1 MKIAK
6 GVREA
11 NKAIVVD
18 ARAVQMSRE
27 AEFKDPATGFLFLYI
42 VVRGRFVGALG
53 TFLIRQWNG
62 RWDKKSGKYFAGT
75 HSQVYWCFWG

>member
-27 AEFKDPATGFLFLYI
+27 AEFKIQQPDFYSSILSSE
-42 VVRGRFVGALG
+42 VGSLG
-53 TFLIRQWNG
+53 HWVP
-62 RWDKKSGKYFAGT
+62 S
-75 HSQVYWCFWG
+75 